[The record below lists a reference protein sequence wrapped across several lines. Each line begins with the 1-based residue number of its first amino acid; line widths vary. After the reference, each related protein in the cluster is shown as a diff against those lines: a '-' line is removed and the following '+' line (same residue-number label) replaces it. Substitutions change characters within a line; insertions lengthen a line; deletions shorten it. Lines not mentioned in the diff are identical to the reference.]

1 MECLANNIN
10 KKVYQLKICAF
21 DFEKKNMNNYNNSNS
36 TRHITYQTVK
46 QFCILKLGESKF
58 FCKHNKW
65 ENEVN
70 KEKSKKNEHF
80 K

>member
-1 MECLANNIN
+1 
-10 KKVYQLKICAF
+10 
-21 DFEKKNMNNYNNSNS
+21 MNNYNNSNS